1 MTGWKARSSG
11 SLENQQQVT
20 GLEGELQRL
29 GTDRSRLAQSL
40 DAAEARSGRMEEA
53 NREVSRR
60 LVAAM
65 ESIRDVL
72 AAQQRRLNRGKRTMG
87 QVNVTISG
95 KTYRMACDDGQEE
108 HLDALGRQLGETI
121 ELLRTQFG
129 EIGDQ
134 RLTVMAAIT
143 LADRYSEAER
153 RVAQLEAEVTGLEEA
168 RAAIAERADSREFGV
183 AEAMETLAERLESL
197 AGRLNGADPLQGNA

>member
-1 MTGWKARSSG
+1 MAATSPVDQALQPVADGASTGSRARSSG
-11 SLENQQQVT
+11 ASRTSAQVA

-40 DAAEARSGRMEEA
+40 DAAEARSARLEEA

-72 AAQQRRLNRGKRTMG
+72 AAQRRSLNRGRRTMA

-108 HLDALGRQLGETI
+108 HLEALGRS
-121 ELLRTQFG
+121 
-129 EIGDQ
+129 
-134 RLTVMAAIT
+134 A
-143 LADRYSEAER
+143 R
-153 RVAQLEAEVTGLEEA
+153 RDD
-168 RAAIAERADSREFGV
+168 RAAARRSSARSATSGSR
-183 AEAMETLAERLESL
+183 
-197 AGRLNGADPLQGNA
+197 